1 MAYHSLGEGLMAVQD
16 EKRPCTC
23 RCDCGCRCND
33 NVSDKTSVSAH
44 ILGGTHNSVDLW
56 VSTPSKTKWTFV
68 DEEEVKQKEYYN
80 RLRDQNRELC
90 G

>member
-1 MAYHSLGEGLMAVQD
+1 MAVQD

-23 RCDCGCRCND
+23 RRDCGCQCND
-33 NVSDKTSVSAH
+33 NVSDKASVSAH

-56 VSTPSKTKWTFV
+56 VSTPSKTKWIFV

-80 RLRDQNRELC
+80 RLRKQNRELC